1 MTWPSPEPE
10 DIEAALAAGAVKVI
24 AKPISAARLTEAL
37 LTLLP
42 ESA

>member
-1 MTWPSPEPE
+1 
-10 DIEAALAAGAVKVI
+10 VRVI